1 MNGKRINGQM
11 FYGLVQSYVSAI
23 NQGAVPNIENAW
35 NYICKN
41 ECLKALHESL
51 SHFEKQMHDIYQTKF
66 PLFDEEL
73 KECYQEA
80 KKSAIE
86 LFKKKKVGDVGDDFM
101 NELK

>member
-1 MNGKRINGQM
+1 
-11 FYGLVQSYVSAI
+11 
-23 NQGAVPNIENAW
+23 
-35 NYICKN
+35 
-41 ECLKALHESL
+41 
-51 SHFEKQMHDIYQTKF
+51 MHDIYQTKF